1 MIVDESSLIIFNKSF
16 ILSTDYTG
24 QGVDQLQKV
33 IDTIK
38 ANPEDR
44 RIILCAWNAKGD
56 TSASS
61 SDLVLMSFCRFK
73 LKCSR
78 PQTCPSWLCHPVT
91 LCVSSMCATVSCP
104 VSCTSARVIW
114 ASGCPS
120 ISPVMHFLRTW
131 SLTSR
136 DLRWGQR
143 ASSNLFFFILVLH
156 RLIFHVDFDPS
167 CQPGDFVHTLGDA
180 HIYINH
186 IEPLKVQVGQLKSIH
201 WSPPLPLNVKQTHT
215 HLSTFSASE
224 GDPPFPQ
231 AEDPEKR
238 GEDWWFPCRGLWDLR
253 LQPSPCHQDADG
265 CVKKCWQYSNFYE

>member
-1 MIVDESSLIIFNKSF
+1 MRPDCARLFPCRCRKSFHLVQNLEKRLIHIIKTIVDESSLVIFNKS

-56 TSASS
+56 ASASS

-120 ISPVMHFLRTW
+120 ISPVMHFLRT
-131 SLTSR
+131 
-136 DLRWGQR
+136 
-143 ASSNLFFFILVLH
+143 
-156 RLIFHVDFDPS
+156 
-167 CQPGDFVHTLGDA
+167 
-180 HIYINH
+180 
-186 IEPLKVQVGQLKSIH
+186 
-201 WSPPLPLNVKQTHT
+201 
-215 HLSTFSASE
+215 
-224 GDPPFPQ
+224 
-231 AEDPEKR
+231 
-238 GEDWWFPCRGLWDLR
+238 
-253 LQPSPCHQDADG
+253 
-265 CVKKCWQYSNFYE
+265 